1 MPDETWRDELQEY
14 ALLVEAVS
22 SGDRSKVVKL
32 FGDYIL
38 RKKAAEAIEE
48 AVAEIEARVV
58 AEPEYGGEEDEV
70 GNLGPGEGYD
80 EGYTAAEYDD
90 YYDDDETNAHQN
102 VHTKRVRFADDG
114 EGGGAEDEY
123 YGEDGYL
130 LYDDHGNDYDDNED
144 GYYEEDGY
152 SQEDYAGEE
161 DSAPYMSGA
170 LPSEQNEIDEYNPES
185 YGDEYDYDS
194 YSGAYDQE
202 NQFGNN
208 AGHHGQYK
216 DNYGTSTAANGYVA
230 DEYHDSTQDEG
241 FYDYN
246 VDEGFGGE
254 WSKIFNENERVT
266 NDEVQENGIN
276 NNNYELVD
284 PYGYDMAMPQAD
296 ELKELHDLLG
306 GLQQKLNAHEHDAA
320 EARQSEEFTEEDNFP
335 DYGGDRYEEESG
347 ELGYVLQRPP
357 YQDNEA
363 EPVQER
369 SILKQLGYPDD
380 EEGPK
385 RNNYTLG
392 QARDPGYEESNYN
405 EAEDSDF
412 WNDDPADQANIHGH
426 FEDFDHL
433 QRQPWDED
441 LEGEDE
447 DEEDYDEADYDE
459 NYVPQP
465 INAEREWADSVRPHF
480 DGDGVVPFPGFH
492 RSISNEQVL
501 PYAITPGDRF
511 DTNLRRNSM
520 EEVNPN
526 YNVFE
531 AGQRFYDHYSNS
543 REECKR
549 DAKRTIQRGTLH
561 PLSLV
566 DKFRER
572 LYGS

>member
-48 AVAEIEARVV
+48 AVAEIEAGVV
-58 AEPEYGGEEDEV
+58 TEPEYGGEEDEV
-70 GNLGPGEGYD
+70 GNLGPGEGYE
-80 EGYTAAEYDD
+80 EGYTAEDYND
-90 YYDDDETNAHQN
+90 YYDDDETNARQN

-130 LYDDHGNDYDDNED
+130 LYDDHGNEYDGNED

-152 SQEDYAGEE
+152 NQDDYVGEE

-170 LPSEQNEIDEYNPES
+170 LPSGQNEIDEYNQES

-208 AGHHGQYK
+208 ADHQGQYK
-216 DNYGTSTAANGYVA
+216 DNYRTSTAANGYVA
-230 DEYHDSTQDEG
+230 DGYHDPTQDEG
-241 FYDYN
+241 FYDYD
-246 VDEGFGGE
+246 VDEGDGGE
-254 WSKIFNENERVT
+254 WSKTFNENERVT

-276 NNNYELVD
+276 NNNYELAD
-284 PYGYDMAMPQAD
+284 PYGDDMAMPQAD
-296 ELKELHDLLG
+296 ELKELHDLMG
-306 GLQQKLNAHEHDAA
+306 GLQQKMNAHEYDAA
-320 EARQSEEFTEEDNFP
+320 EARQGEEVTEEDNFP
-335 DYGGDRYEEESG
+335 DYGDDGDEEDSRG
-347 ELGYVLQRPP
+347 LGSNLQYPP
-357 YQDNEA
+357 YPDNEA
-363 EPVQER
+363 ELVRER
-369 SILKQLGYPDD
+369 SILKQPPYQDD
-380 EEGPK
+380 QEGPK
-385 RNNYTLG
+385 RNCKTLG
-392 QARDPGYEESNYN
+392 QARDSGYEESNDN
-405 EAEDSDF
+405 EAEEFDF
-412 WNDDPADQANIHGH
+412 WNDDPADQANIQGY

-433 QRQPWDED
+433 QRKLWDED
-441 LEGEDE
+441 LEEEKEENGDE
-447 DEEDYDEADYDE
+447 DYDE
-459 NYVPQP
+459 NYRPQT
-465 INAEREWADSVRPHF
+465 INAERLWADSVRPHY

-511 DTNLRRNSM
+511 DTNLRHNSM

-531 AGQRFYDHYSNS
+531 AGQRFYDHYSNA